1 MELEMAGP
9 ANVGAEPLSPRP
21 DATLVTE
28 GIEPEPRR
36 QMRRRPP
43 DGSSCEQMGD
53 DDPDGAHSPA
63 MTSIGTPSQLEAGRV
78 ALTWRSSGGG
88 GISSGFAAIDN

>member
-21 DATLVTE
+21 EATLVTE

-43 DGSSCEQMGD
+43 DAQAVSKWATMIR
-53 DDPDGAHSPA
+53 
-63 MTSIGTPSQLEAGRV
+63 M
-78 ALTWRSSGGG
+78 ALKVQP
-88 GISSGFAAIDN
+88 

>member
-9 ANVGAEPLSPRP
+9 ANDVGAEPLSPRP

-43 DGSSCEQMGD
+43 DGSSEQMGNGD
-53 DDPDGAHSPA
+53 LRCSSA
-63 MTSIGTPSQLEAGRV
+63 V
-78 ALTWRSSGGG
+78 APV
-88 GISSGFAAIDN
+88 